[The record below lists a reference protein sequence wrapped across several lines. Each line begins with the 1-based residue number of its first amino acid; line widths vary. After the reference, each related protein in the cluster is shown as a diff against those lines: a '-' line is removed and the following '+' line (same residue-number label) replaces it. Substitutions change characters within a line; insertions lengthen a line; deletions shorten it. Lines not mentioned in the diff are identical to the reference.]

1 MGAIYSG
8 GFTDPQTKTL
18 WPFRGEVV
26 APAVI
31 RLISA
36 LGNDLAKSPRLTPTS
51 TPPPNRPSPMAPSHQ
66 SLKPKAQV
74 SLQSS
79 LLRSPLSTR
88 QQEAQRLF
96 WCPPHLTHP
105 LHMASPWPPPATSV
119 VFLILTAPSVHPEA
133 ALEEMCRARCTH
145 GCAHAHPP
153 HITCARTRACR
164 HLCRH
169 TSTHA
174 YTRVQTPSPA
184 CMHHRVCVHPR
195 TDASTHTQNTPPPP
209 GNCPGPACHQI
220 PLPR

>member
-1 MGAIYSG
+1 M
-8 GFTDPQTKTL
+8 
-18 WPFRGEVV
+18 

-119 VFLILTAPSVHPEA
+119 VFLILTAPCLSTQKQPSKRCAELGAHTGVPTHTPHTSHARAHVHA
-133 ALEEMCRARCTH
+133 GTCAGTQAHMRTHGYRLHLLHACITVCVCTH
-145 GCAHAHPP
+145 ARMP
-153 HITCARTRACR
+153 ARTHRTH
-164 HLCRH
+164 HLPPE
-169 TSTHA
+169 TA
-174 YTRVQTPSPA
+174 QGPPVTRSPFLA
-184 CMHHRVCVHPR
+184 ERSLLGY
-195 TDASTHTQNTPPPP
+195 AEA
-209 GNCPGPACHQI
+209 PATW
-220 PLPR
+220 